1 MGMLKEFLNVCIPT
15 SELID
20 RVTFLFWQSLLQAA
34 LSRAKAP
41 LSESKKGKKKKMKDQ
56 KKKNLVISNG
66 IKRDYS
72 SNEALLKHAESP
84 DSLQNPL
91 TLMVP
96 NSEPP
101 MAMVVE
107 EDVWMP
113 SLYWIISMF
122 CYVLLWNV

>member
-1 MGMLKEFLNVCIPT
+1 
-15 SELID
+15 
-20 RVTFLFWQSLLQAA
+20 
-34 LSRAKAP
+34 
-41 LSESKKGKKKKMKDQ
+41 MKDQ

-91 TLMVP
+91 TLMVS

-113 SLYWIISMF
+113 SLY
-122 CYVLLWNV
+122 

>member
-1 MGMLKEFLNVCIPT
+1 M
-15 SELID
+15 
-20 RVTFLFWQSLLQAA
+20 LQAA

-113 SLYWIISMF
+113 ILFLIISKF
-122 CYVLLWNV
+122 YCVLLWNV